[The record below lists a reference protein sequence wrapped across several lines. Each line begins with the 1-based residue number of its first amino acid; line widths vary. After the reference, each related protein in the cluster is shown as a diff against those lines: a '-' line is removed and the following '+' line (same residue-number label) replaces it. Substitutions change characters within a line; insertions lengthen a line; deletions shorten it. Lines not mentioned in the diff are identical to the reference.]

1 MFYLYLLNMDMIF
14 NVPAK
19 AAAARFR
26 GVEINRSIIDII
38 IINAQTRL
46 PIANWAMQNGQ

>member
-1 MFYLYLLNMDMIF
+1 MFYLYLLNMDILRK

-38 IINAQTRL
+38 IINAQNKITNR
-46 PIANWAMQNGQ
+46 